1 MTSEPMSTFRIKIQL
16 ILFPFWV
23 AEKRETELFL
33 RSARVANL
41 FTRHMGASQLQI
53 FPERLSDLCENL
65 II

>member
-23 AEKRETELFL
+23 AEKTESELFL
-33 RSARVANL
+33 TSAHVANV
-41 FTRHMGASQLQI
+41 FTSLMGASRLQI
-53 FPERLSDLCENL
+53 IPERLCDLCENL